1 MKLFNASLR
10 LCCMLVF
17 LYINGEFALSATS
30 PPSMSVAYTSIT
42 GNRIP
47 FWIAQEAGL
56 FEKHGLRVALI
67 YMRNV
72 PVGLPALMGGDV
84 QILAGGVSL
93 VLQAVAK
100 GAKLTVFGT
109 FGSTPYVLFTR
120 PEIKEVS
127 QLKGA
132 TIGVGRI
139 GSPDYYSLR
148 RLLQRLKLSPD
159 KDVKIVSAGPSLD
172 RLIALGQG
180 RIQGT
185 LGTETTLSSI
195 SLKVNR
201 LVDVTKAG
209 VEDHGSALITTQEF
223 ARGQPDVMDRFVRA
237 FLEGISLARKN
248 KDLAKKVY
256 AKNLRVSDDATLEL
270 NYQAYVL
277 RQVPK
282 EPIFPRVALEEL
294 MADLA
299 EENPS
304 IKEINAGELLNNSFI
319 QRQIDNGFVDQL
331 YR

>member
-1 MKLFNASLR
+1 LAFS
-10 LCCMLVF
+10 
-17 LYINGEFALSATS
+17 GEFVYSAS
-30 PPSMSVAYTSIT
+30 APPSIRVAYTSIT

-47 FWIAQEAGL
+47 FWIAQETGL

-93 VLQAVAK
+93 VLHAVAK

-109 FGSTPYVLFTR
+109 FGSTPYILFSR
-120 PEIKEVS
+120 PEIKEVL
-127 QLKGA
+127 QLKGEI
-132 TIGVGRI
+132 IGVGRI

-148 RLLQRLKLSPD
+148 RLLQRLKFSPD
-159 KDVKIVSAGPSLD
+159 KDVKIVATGPSLD

-180 RIQGT
+180 RIQAT

-209 VEDHGSALITTQEF
+209 VEDHGSALITTQDF
-223 ARGQPDVMDRFVRA
+223 ARTQTDVMDRFVRA

-248 KDLAKKVY
+248 KELAKRVY

-282 EPIFPRVALEEL
+282 EPIFPRFALEEL
-294 MADLA
+294 MSDLA

-304 IKEINAGELLNNSFI
+304 IKEINVGELLNNSFI